1 MSPGDKALYR
11 RLLAYVRPQ
20 RRALLALLLGTV
32 VYGLTEPLVPLIL
45 QPLIDGGFAQ
55 HGLATLRRMLLLL
68 CLGYALRGLANF
80 TADYAMSWLA
90 QTVVSQLRRE
100 MFARLLRLPL
110 ETVQAQPAGA
120 LLSKFTYDVLQLMS
134 AATDALAIVVRESVT
149 IAALVLTL
157 LYLDWR
163 LCLLLFTVAP
173 LLIFFI
179 VFISRRLRAIAHRL
193 QAEMGDLNQS
203 LSEALRAGAIIRSH
217 NAQAYE
223 GERFDRRVQNLCAQ
237 QLQASRIT
245 ALISPLVEMLIILTL
260 SAIMLI
266 AGAWAQQDGSA
277 LTVGRLISFIGAMA
291 LLFPPIKRLSKVSEP
306 IQRGLAA
313 MASVFGFLD
322 QSEEEALRF
331 TEAEG
336 SASGLGTAA
345 AGFPDRSASV
355 HSLEGGSASAQGA
368 EGEALRFGEA
378 EGSAPPICR
387 GAIALVG
394 VELERHGRPLLADIH
409 LELKPGETVALV
421 GASGAGKSTLAA
433 VIAGFMAP
441 SRGQIYFDGRPA
453 DAYSLAQRRAAIAYV
468 PQETQL
474 FAGTVAENIAYA
486 RPECFRNHQ
495 LRAEALPAVAAAA
508 AAAQAEEFIHNL
520 PAGYDQ
526 PLGDNGSPLSGGQR
540 QRLAIARA
548 FYKRAPILILDEA
561 TAALDNHSEQ
571 LLKRALETGRGT
583 RTTLI
588 IAHRLSTIRSA
599 DRIVVLSQG
608 RIVEMGSHG
617 ELLARAGAYAAL
629 WEQAR

>member
-1 MSPGDKALYR
+1 MSPGDKTLYR

-45 QPLIDGGFAQ
+45 QPLIDGGFTQ

-331 TEAEG
+331 GEAEG

-345 AGFPDRSASV
+345 ADFPDRSASV

-368 EGEALRFGEA
+368 EGEAFRFGEA

-387 GAIALVG
+387 GAIALVR

-433 VIAGFMAP
+433 VIAGFMVP

-453 DAYSLAQRRAAIAYV
+453 AAYSLAQRRAAIAYV

-495 LRAEALPAVAAAA
+495 LRAEALPAVAEAA

-608 RIVEMGSHG
+608 RIVEMGSHT

>member
-1 MSPGDKALYR
+1 M
-11 RLLAYVRPQ
+11 
-20 RRALLALLLGTV
+20 
-32 VYGLTEPLVPLIL
+32 
-45 QPLIDGGFAQ
+45 
-55 HGLATLRRMLLLL
+55 
-68 CLGYALRGLANF
+68 
-80 TADYAMSWLA
+80 
-90 QTVVSQLRRE
+90 
-100 MFARLLRLPL
+100 
-110 ETVQAQPAGA
+110 
-120 LLSKFTYDVLQLMS
+120 
-134 AATDALAIVVRESVT
+134 
-149 IAALVLTL
+149 
-157 LYLDWR
+157 
-163 LCLLLFTVAP
+163 
-173 LLIFFI
+173 
-179 VFISRRLRAIAHRL
+179 
-193 QAEMGDLNQS
+193 
-203 LSEALRAGAIIRSH
+203 
-217 NAQAYE
+217 
-223 GERFDRRVQNLCAQ
+223 
-237 QLQASRIT
+237 
-245 ALISPLVEMLIILTL
+245 
-260 SAIMLI
+260 
-266 AGAWAQQDGSA
+266 
-277 LTVGRLISFIGAMA
+277 
-291 LLFPPIKRLSKVSEP
+291 
-306 IQRGLAA
+306 
-313 MASVFGFLD
+313 
-322 QSEEEALRF
+322 
-331 TEAEG
+331 
-336 SASGLGTAA
+336 
-345 AGFPDRSASV
+345 
-355 HSLEGGSASAQGA
+355 
-368 EGEALRFGEA
+368 
-378 EGSAPPICR
+378 
-387 GAIALVG
+387 G

-433 VIAGFMAP
+433 VIAGFMVP

-495 LRAEALPAVAAAA
+495 LQGEALPAVAAAA
-508 AAAQAEEFIHNL
+508 AAAQAEEFIRNL

-617 ELLARAGAYAAL
+617 ELLARTGAYAAL

>member
-11 RLLAYVRPQ
+11 RLLTYVRPQ

-331 TEAEG
+331 GEAKG
-336 SASGLGTAA
+336 SASSLDTAA
-345 AGFPDRSASV
+345 ADFPDRSASV
-355 HSLEGGSASAQGA
+355 HSLEGGSASVQGA
-368 EGEALRFGEA
+368 EGEALRFAEA
-378 EGSAPPICR
+378 EGSAPPIRR
-387 GAIALVG
+387 GAIRLVG

-433 VIAGFMAP
+433 AIAGFMAP

-453 DAYSLAQRRAAIAYV
+453 DAYSLAQCRAAIAYV